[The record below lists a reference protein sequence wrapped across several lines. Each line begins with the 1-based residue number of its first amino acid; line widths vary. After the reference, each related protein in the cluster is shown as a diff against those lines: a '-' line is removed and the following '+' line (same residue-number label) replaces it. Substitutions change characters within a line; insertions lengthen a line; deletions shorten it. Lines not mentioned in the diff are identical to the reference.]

1 MDENASYVDAI
12 IENQEAIDAYGFIT
26 TNLIK
31 QETSD
36 QFIEFITY
44 VLIFAPSLIELENI
58 LYIIDDRKSRHPNLA
73 GVSGRDILY
82 EELQLMSNFDDYPEA
97 LIDFYQDKYDIGTHS
112 PQIVNKSNNA
122 NNNANNNNNMNNN
135 ANNSAKIT
143 SSKPII
149 DDFGISTSDDDLSQ
163 NLSQDLLQDLS
174 NEYISNEDISNEDI
188 SNGNM
193 SNDDDLSNGNDDK
206 YKDRYEL
213 LSVLLE
219 INHAYMGCFEL
230 RNFVS
235 DLHKLKSKF
244 IQSKPK

>member
-1 MDENASYVDAI
+1 MNENASYVDAV
-12 IENQEAIDAYGFIT
+12 IENQEAIDAYEFIT

-36 QFIEFITY
+36 RFIEFITY

-58 LYIIDDRKSRHPNLA
+58 LYIIDDRKSRHPNLI

-82 EELQLMSNFDDYPEA
+82 EELQLMSSFDDYPEA
-97 LIDFYQDKYDIGTHS
+97 LIDFYQDKYDIGEQTHS
-112 PQIVNKSNNA
+112 SLPINDVHNSGTQSNKAAAIVVSR
-122 NNNANNNNNMNNN
+122 
-135 ANNSAKIT
+135 
-143 SSKPII
+143 I
-149 DDFGISTSDDDLSQ
+149 DDFGVGTSDDNLS
-163 NLSQDLLQDLS
+163 NDYLSQDNFSNVELS
-174 NEYISNEDISNEDI
+174 
-188 SNGNM
+188 
-193 SNDDDLSNGNDDK
+193 DDDDDDGNTDDK
-206 YKDRYEL
+206 YKNRYEL

-244 IQSKPK
+244 MQSKPK